1 MKNALKSLALGA
13 GLALSASFG
22 STAHAQDAYI
32 PPEEELAEAM
42 AIMEVMFPAET
53 REDAMLEAAV
63 TMGNQVAASLMT
75 GPIFEEPGLRA
86 IMDEF
91 LAGLDD
97 LMRPA
102 ISKHLPAMMKATA
115 IAYTR
120 EFTLEELQNIR
131 EFAATPTGQRYFS
144 SVQRTL
150 ADPVVAEVNQK
161 FFSDVNALQQQQVE
175 ELQTEIIAY
184 LEANPDVV
192 ERLEQ
197 AGVGQEN

>member
-1 MKNALKSLALGA
+1 MKITLKPLALGVSLGA
-13 GLALSASFG
+13 ALTLAAP
-22 STAHAQDAYI
+22 AVAQDAYV
-32 PPEEELAEAM
+32 PPQDELAEAM
-42 AIMEVMFPAET
+42 AIMEVMFPADSREET
-53 REDAMLEAAV
+53 MLETAV
-63 TMGNQVAASLMT
+63 TMGNQVAESMMT

-102 ISKHLPAMMKATA
+102 IAKHMPAMMKATA

-120 EFTLEELQNIR
+120 EFTLEELQDIR
-131 EFAATPTGQRYFS
+131 RFAATPAGQRYFS

-161 FFSDVNALQQQQVE
+161 FFSDVNALQQQSVE
-175 ELQTEIIAY
+175 DLQTQIIEY
-184 LEANPDVV
+184 LEANPEVV

-197 AGVGQEN
+197 AGVGQED

>member
-1 MKNALKSLALGA
+1 MKTAFKRLALGA
-13 GLALSASFG
+13 SLVLAASLG
-22 STAHAQDAYI
+22 STAHAQDTYV
-32 PPEEELAEAM
+32 PPEDELAEAM
-42 AIMEVMFPAET
+42 AIMDVMFPAET
-53 REDAMLEAAV
+53 REETMLETAV
-63 TMGNQVAASLMT
+63 TMGNQVAASMMT

-102 ISKHLPAMMKATA
+102 ITKHLPAMMKATA

-120 EFTLEELQNIR
+120 EFTLEELQDIR
-131 EFAATPTGQRYFS
+131 AFASTATGERYFS

-150 ADPVVAEVNQK
+150 SDPAVAEVNQK
-161 FFSDVNALQQQQVE
+161 FFTDVNTLQQQQVE
-175 ELQTEIIAY
+175 QLQAQIIEY
-184 LEANPDVV
+184 LENNPEVV
-192 ERLEQ
+192 ERLEN